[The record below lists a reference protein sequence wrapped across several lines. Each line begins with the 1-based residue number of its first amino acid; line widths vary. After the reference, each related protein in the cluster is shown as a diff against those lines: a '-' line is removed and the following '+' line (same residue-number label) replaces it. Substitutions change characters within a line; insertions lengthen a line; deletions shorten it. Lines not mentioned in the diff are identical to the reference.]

1 MDTSS
6 ASQKYED
13 QRAEVKW
20 PVTLLTPHGPIDGTT
35 AYISISCVYVVS
47 KFSLPSEGAISLL
60 IKTPN
65 HQALHMTGEVVNTTV
80 NDSDDGTT
88 SFGVELQ
95 LSSMSDNEKEF
106 LCGIIANSCKNKTVR
121 PDKREKIASD
131 VSAPA
136 VTDPDFELDISDVK
150 LLASYNKGGK
160 KVTAE
165 VRRFSSKGCIVF
177 TKNPHRLG
185 TAFSLKITNAKSN
198 RSVQVDGSVASRNYF
213 TDDKHWG
220 MSINF
225 MNLSEE
231 DTEELRQVLANT
243 KQTSKKSV
251 KSKYLDT
258 FKGFVLNKL
267 PKGGRF
273 AR

>member
-6 ASQKYED
+6 ASKKYED
-13 QRAEVKW
+13 QKVRVKW

-35 AYISISCVYVVS
+35 EYISISRVCVVS
-47 KFSLPSEGAISLL
+47 KSSVPSEGAVSLL

-65 HQALHMTGEVVNTTV
+65 HQALHMTGEVVNTTI

-88 SFGVELQ
+88 PSGVELQ
-95 LSSMSDNEKEF
+95 LTSMSEPDREF
-106 LCGIIANSCKNKTVR
+106 LCGIIANSSENKTSR
-121 PDKREKIASD
+121 PDERKKITSD

-136 VTDPDFELDISDVK
+136 STDPDLETDISDVK
-150 LLASYNKGGK
+150 LLVSYNKGGK
-160 KVTAE
+160 TVTAE
-165 VRRFSSKGCIVF
+165 VRRFSSKGCVVF
-177 TKNPHRLG
+177 TKTPHRLG
-185 TAFSLKITNAKSN
+185 TAFSLKITNAKSK

-231 DTEELRQVLANT
+231 DTEKLRQVLT
-243 KQTSKKSV
+243 DPKQAPKKSV

-267 PKGGRF
+267 PKAGHFNR
-273 AR
+273 